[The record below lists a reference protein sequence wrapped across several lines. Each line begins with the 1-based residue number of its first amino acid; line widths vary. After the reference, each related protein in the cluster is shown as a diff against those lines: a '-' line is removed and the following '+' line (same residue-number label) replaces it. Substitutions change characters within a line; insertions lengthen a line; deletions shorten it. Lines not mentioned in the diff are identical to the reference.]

1 MEISEQIAQEIE
13 AIVTAEGLE
22 LVHTEYR
29 PQGRG
34 YVLRIDIDKDGGV
47 TVEDCELVS
56 RQVSTMLDAEDFG
69 ASRYALEVSSP
80 GLDRKL
86 YKTSDYEKFMNHLVR
101 IKTAEAVRGLHVVVG
116 RLTSFDGKT
125 IVVTDEAQKKNP
137 IYEIELANVKE
148 ARLEIEV

>member
-1 MEISEQIAQEIE
+1 MELPEQIAKEIE
-13 AIVTAEGLE
+13 AIVIAEGLE

-69 ASRYALEVSSP
+69 SSRYTLEVSSP
-80 GLDRKL
+80 GLDRRF
-86 YKTSDYEKFMNHLVR
+86 YKTSDYEKFRNHLVR
-101 IKTAEAVRGLHVVVG
+101 IQTTEAVRGLHVIVG
-116 RLTSFDGKT
+116 RLTSFDGRT
-125 IVVTDEAQKKNP
+125 IVVNDETQKKNP
-137 IYEIELANVKE
+137 VYEIELGNVKE

>member
-1 MEISEQIAQEIE
+1 MELSEQITQEIE

-47 TVEDCELVS
+47 TVEDCELIS

-69 ASRYALEVSSP
+69 AARYTLEVSSP
-80 GLDRKL
+80 GLDRKF
-86 YKTSDYEKFMNHLVR
+86 YRVSDYEKFMNHLVR
-101 IKTAEAVRGLHVVVG
+101 VQTTEAIRGLHVIVG

-125 IVVTDEAQKKNP
+125 IVVTDDAQKKNP

-148 ARLEIEV
+148 ARLEIEI

>member
-1 MEISEQIAQEIE
+1 MEISELIKEEIE

-34 YVLRIDIDKDGGV
+34 YVLRIDIDRDGGV

-86 YKTSDYEKFMNHLVR
+86 YKTSDYKKFMNHLVR

-125 IVVTDEAQKKNP
+125 IVVTDETQKKNP
-137 IYEIELANVKE
+137 IYEIEFSNVKE